1 MDPGSRPE
9 SQRVTS
15 CANRLVVTPEAYR
28 EDVEGAYVDPGS
40 SAYRDDVEGAY
51 RDDVEGA
58 YRDDEEG
65 AGSLFLT
72 TDLLSIPDRS
82 ATGFRGM
89 VLATASSN

>member
-51 RDDVEGA
+51 RDD
-58 YRDDEEG
+58 EEG